1 MQELQRRP
9 ALILR
14 AGAICAGWAAAAAP
28 KKQRGR
34 RRGIPR
40 RALGNCVSFAMG
52 LTEWPLSVA
61 KCFFGSLRI
70 CRLSLSLSVLGPES
84 PAAATTAIDDL

>member
-28 KKQRGR
+28 RGKKQRGR

-52 LTEWPLSVA
+52 LTEWPLSVGEV
-61 KCFFGSLRI
+61 FFGSFSALFV
-70 CRLSLSLSVLGPES
+70 CFSVFKGLSHQL
-84 PAAATTAIDDL
+84 